1 MMTSVPQSSWLSSIR
16 LYFAISAILHL
27 IWEKLQLPLYTIWST
42 GSSAEMAFAVLHCT
56 TGDLMIASLSL
67 LVALL
72 VVGNRSWPS
81 ERFTSVM
88 MTTIIIGIGY
98 TVYSEWVNTAVRK
111 TWQYSNLMPTLPVLG
126 TGLSPFIQWLVVPSI
141 AFSAIRFR
149 HKRQLR
155 HR

>member
-1 MMTSVPQSSWLSSIR
+1 MNSFPQSSWLSSIR

-27 IWEKLQLPLYTIWST
+27 IWEMLQLPLYTIWST
-42 GSSAEMAFAVLHCT
+42 GSSAEVAFAVLHCT

-67 LVALL
+67 LIALL

-126 TGLSPFIQWLVVPSI
+126 TGLSPFIQWLIVPSI
-141 AFSAIRFR
+141 AFLAVRFR

>member
-1 MMTSVPQSSWLSSIR
+1 MNSFPQSSWLSSIR

-27 IWEKLQLPLYTIWST
+27 IWEMLQLPLYTIWST
-42 GSSAEMAFAVLHCT
+42 GSSAEVAFAVLHCT

-67 LVALL
+67 LIALL

-126 TGLSPFIQWLVVPSI
+126 TGPSPFIQWLIVPSI
-141 AFSAIRFR
+141 AFLAVRFR